1 MRRNVVIIH
10 PGALGD
16 VLLALPAMRALRAS
30 FPLHEHLLIASSEV
44 GKLLQT
50 CAEVDRAIA
59 IEGSAFATLLA
70 AGATVPADLR
80 AYLNRCDLFVCWMG
94 DAGGDLASTLHGLGA
109 QRVIFRSPFDGQWEG
124 LHQSDRFLET
134 VRDVI
139 RPGDYRS
146 ALRLPGSAVTRARG
160 LITGTGGPG
169 LGVVA
174 LHPGSGSQHKCCQP
188 SLFGAACRE
197 LFARSYTPILLGGPA
212 DDTTLAGAVTEC
224 TEPPPIFTGLDLVS
238 IAGLLAYV
246 DLYVG
251 HDSGLTHLAAAL
263 HRPTIALFGPTQV
276 QRWAPNG
283 DHVRILTGDTCR
295 CHTWAEVRNCQG
307 KPCLDI
313 AAERLIH
320 ACAAMIHQHR
330 PLDADPVWSGP
341 APCSDR

>member
-1 MRRNVVIIH
+1 MRRNVIIMH

-30 FPLHEHLLIASSEV
+30 FPLHEHLLIAGSGV

-59 IEGSAFATLLA
+59 IEGSTMATLLA
-70 AGATVPADLR
+70 AGATVPANLR
-80 AYLNRCDLFVCWMG
+80 ACLNRCDLFVCWMG
-94 DAGGDLASTLHGLGA
+94 DAGGDLALTSHGLGA

-139 RPGDYRS
+139 GPGNYRS
-146 ALRLPGSAVTRARG
+146 ALRLPCSAVTRARG

-174 LHPGSGSQHKCCQP
+174 LHPGSGSRHKCCQA

-212 DDTTLAGAVTEC
+212 DDTTLADAVTEC
-224 TEPPPIFTGLDLVS
+224 AEPPPIYTGLDLVS

-276 QRWAPNG
+276 HRWAPHG
-283 DHVRILTGDTCR
+283 DHVRILTGDPCR

-307 KPCLDI
+307 KLCLDI

-320 ACAAMIHQHR
+320 ACLAMIYQHR
-330 PLDADPVWSGP
+330 PLDADPVWSGL

>member
-1 MRRNVVIIH
+1 
-10 PGALGD
+10 
-16 VLLALPAMRALRAS
+16 MRALRAS
-30 FPLHEHLLIASSEV
+30 FPLHEHLLIAGSEV
-44 GKLLQT
+44 GKLLQA

-59 IEGSAFATLLA
+59 IEGSAFATLWA
-70 AGATVPADLR
+70 AGATVPANLH
-80 AYLNRCDLFVCWMG
+80 ACLSCCDLLVCWMG

-139 RPGDYRS
+139 GPGNYRS
-146 ALRLPGSAVTRARG
+146 ALRLPCSAVARARG
-160 LITGTGGPG
+160 LITGIGGPG

-174 LHPGSGSQHKCCQP
+174 LHPGSGGRHKCCPP

-197 LFARSYTPILLGGPA
+197 LFARFYTPILLGGPA
-212 DDTTLAGAVTEC
+212 DDTTLADAVTEC
-224 TEPPPIFTGLDLVS
+224 AEPPPIFTSLDLVS
-238 IAGLLAYV
+238 TAGLLACV

-276 QRWAPNG
+276 QRWAPDG
-283 DHVRILTGDTCR
+283 DHVRVITGCQCR

-313 AAERLIH
+313 AMERLAH
-320 ACAAMIHQHR
+320 ACEAMIHQHQ
-330 PLDADPVWSGP
+330 PLDADPVCSGP